1 MKKTGVSHT
10 HPLDSTTGS
19 LYTSIEMFFSC
30 LNLRIL
36 LLISL
41 RKMKT
46 FLPKSFIFQI
56 DRYLSTPL
64 WVGGWVKKDGYARED
79 LDVQLA
85 VITGCNLHLQSLKRP
100 ELYPVFAD
108 MFFFGL
114 EKSQKYLL

>member
-1 MKKTGVSHT
+1 
-10 HPLDSTTGS
+10 
-19 LYTSIEMFFSC
+19 
-30 LNLRIL
+30 
-36 LLISL
+36 
-41 RKMKT
+41 MKT

-85 VITGCNLHLQSLKRP
+85 VITGCNLHLQTLKRP